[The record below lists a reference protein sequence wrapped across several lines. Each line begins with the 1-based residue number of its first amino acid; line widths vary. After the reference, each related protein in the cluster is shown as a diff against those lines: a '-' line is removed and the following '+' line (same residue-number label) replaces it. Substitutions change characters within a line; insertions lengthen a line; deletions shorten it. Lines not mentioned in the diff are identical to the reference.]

1 MFSKGEY
8 YSGKMGHHFPIVNV
22 VMRGWLL
29 KISNHSGPH
38 VPIEHYTPGL
48 LYTCVL
54 FSMNVA
60 CILLSVWERLS
71 MYLEEEERKKLGPTS
86 MFHVLMIWVLSFGFQ
101 VWVEGI
107 LFKS

>member
-1 MFSKGEY
+1 M
-8 YSGKMGHHFPIVNV
+8 
-22 VMRGWLL
+22 
-29 KISNHSGPH
+29 KISDHSSPR
-38 VPIEHYTPGL
+38 VSIEHYTPGL

-60 CILLSVWERLS
+60 CILLCVWERLS

-86 MFHVLMIWVLSFGFQ
+86 YALYASSADDMGFKFSSLSRA
-101 VWVEGI
+101 GI

>member
-1 MFSKGEY
+1 M
-8 YSGKMGHHFPIVNV
+8 
-22 VMRGWLL
+22 

-60 CILLSVWERLS
+60 CILLCVWERLS

-86 MFHVLMIWVLSFGFQ
+86 YAYVSRADDMIMGFKFWFSSLSRGYIIQELVAF
-101 VWVEGI
+101 
-107 LFKS
+107 